1 MAVTIVKP
9 IVSSSLSANQSC
21 YVEFNILAQNM
32 ASTLFLQKLTIP
44 SKTLVLE
51 KNQELITKKKNAW
64 NNYHGFDVLF
74 ESALCLE
81 ANKQYTLV
89 SVFKGLISW
98 YGLEGQTTVESGG
111 VQFTFS
117 ESNCDFNN
125 TSVTRGQFPALI
137 FS

>member
-1 MAVTIVKP
+1 MLRGVQYFGSKHGKHTVFTEVKDT
-9 IVSSSLSANQSC
+9 VQNSC
-21 YVEFNILAQNM
+21 LGKESGTYH
-32 ASTLFLQKLTIP
+32 
-44 SKTLVLE
+44 SK
-51 KNQELITKKKNAW
+51 KDAW

-111 VQFTFS
+111 VQFTSS